1 MIEGCA
7 QLVKMEQALEAG
19 MPIYECMPGLA
30 DEPTPGF
37 PWKECPATM
46 PDLSAHN
53 NIMADVLK
61 KNPKIYDDLKTK
73 ETSSGVTLAQCIK
86 TGMDNKGHPMIK
98 IVGMTAGDEDS
109 YEVFKDLFDPVID
122 IRHGGYKPDAKH
134 PTDLDVSKLSTTTID
149 PSGKYVIS
157 TRVRTGRSIRG
168 LRLPPCI
175 TKNERREVERVMA
188 KALLGLEGELKGNYY
203 PLAYSD
209 SYIPKPGGM
218 TMEEETSMREE
229 HFLFQ
234 EPDSTLLLASGMG
247 RQWPDARGIFA
258 NDKKNFLV
266 WTNEEDHTRIISMQ
280 MGAGI
285 KEVFERFVLAVTT
298 VEQVVSNEGY
308 GFMHN
313 DHLGYILVCPSN
325 LGTGLRASVM
335 VKIPLLSARHEFKDI
350 CTGLRLQARG
360 GAGVDSGSSA
370 GIWDISNADRI
381 GTSEVELV
389 NLMIEGCAK
398 MVS

>member
-1 MIEGCA
+1 MIDGCA
-7 QLVKMEQALEAG
+7 LLVKMEQALESG
-19 MPIYECMPGLA
+19 GSVYQFMPV
-30 DEPTPGF
+30 
-37 PWKECPATM
+37 
-46 PDLSAHN
+46 
-53 NIMADVLK
+53 MADVPKKQPEIYTQLK
-61 KNPKIYDDLKTK
+61 DKKTK
-73 ETSSGVTLAQCIK
+73 KGISLAANIK

-122 IRHGGYKPDAKH
+122 IRHGGYAPDAKH
-134 PTDLDVSKLSTTTID
+134 PTDLDVSKLSTTVID
-149 PSGKYVIS
+149 PTGKFVIS

-188 KALLGLEGELKGNYY
+188 KALLGLDGELKGDYF

-218 TMEEETSMREE
+218 TMEEETQMREE

-285 KEVFERFVLAVTT
+285 KEVFERFVFAVTT
-298 VEQVVSNEGY
+298 VENVVQKEGY

-335 VKIPLLSARHEFKDI
+335 VKIPLLSARPDFKQI
-350 CTGLRLQARG
+350 CAGLRLQARG
-360 GAGVDSGSSA
+360 GAGVDSGSA
-370 GIWDISNADRI
+370 GGIWDISNADRL
-381 GTSEVELV
+381 GVSEVELV
-389 NLMIEGCAK
+389 NLMIDGCALLVK
-398 MVS
+398 MEQALESGQAPYAW